1 MLKNRDIVEIFS
13 DLVYISQKQKKN
25 LIYKSLNLMS
35 SLSRRNNSRYLIW
48 DLSFRQVMTMYIAC
62 DGC

>member
-13 DLVYISQKQKKN
+13 DLVYNSQEKKN

-35 SLSRRNNSRYLIW
+35 LLSRRNNSRHLIW

>member
-13 DLVYISQKQKKN
+13 DLVYISQEKKN

-35 SLSRRNNSRYLIW
+35 LLSRRNNSRHLIW